1 MPSPGDPSPGDASA
15 DAFPGGD
22 AIPGGDALPGG
33 GDVAPDAPVALTDE
47 MVTHVLRAH
56 GYAFTV
62 DGDGDVVGRWDDNL
76 IYFFRL
82 GSDGEIIQVRTMAS
96 RMFGIDDVPRL
107 YAWCNA
113 WNRDRLWPKA
123 FVHVNDDGSVRVC
136 GEVLADL
143 ENGVTTPQLD
153 QILSCGI
160 VAGCQM
166 AEALAGLPA

>member
-15 DAFPGGD
+15 GDAF
-22 AIPGGDALPGG
+22 PGGDALPGG

-62 DGDGDVVGRWDDNL
+62 DGDGDIVGRWDDNL

-82 GSDGEIIQVRTMAS
+82 GNDGEIIQVRTMAS

-107 YAWCNA
+107 YAWCNT

-153 QILSCGI
+153 QIMSCGI

>member
-1 MPSPGDPSPGDASA
+1 MPSPGDLAAGAPMPLSDE
-15 DAFPGGD
+15 
-22 AIPGGDALPGG
+22 L
-33 GDVAPDAPVALTDE
+33 VAR
-47 MVTHVLRAH
+47 VLRAH

-62 DGDGDVVGRWDDNL
+62 DSDGDIVGRWDDNL

-82 GSDGEIIQVRTMAS
+82 GTGGEIIQVRTMAA
-96 RMFGIDDVPRL
+96 RLFGIDDVPRL
-107 YAWCNA
+107 YAWCND

-143 ENGVTTPQLD
+143 ENGVTPVQLD

-166 AEALAGLPA
+166 AEALAGLSPS

>member
-1 MPSPGDPSPGDASA
+1 VDGPKYDRDMPSAGDLAA
-15 DAFPGGD
+15 DTPVPLSD
-22 AIPGGDALPGG
+22 EL
-33 GDVAPDAPVALTDE
+33 VAR
-47 MVTHVLRAH
+47 VLRGH

-62 DGDGDVVGRWDDNL
+62 DSDGDIVGRWDDNL

-82 GSDGEIIQVRTMAS
+82 GADGEIIQVRTMAA
-96 RMFGIDDVPRL
+96 RTFDIDDVPRL

-143 ENGVTTPQLD
+143 ERGVTPAQLD

-160 VAGCQM
+160 AAGCQM
-166 AEALAGLPA
+166 AEALTRLPA

>member
-1 MPSPGDPSPGDASA
+1 MPSAGEPSPGDAT
-15 DAFPGGD
+15 PGGD
-22 AIPGGDALPGG
+22 LA
-33 GDVAPDAPVALTDE
+33 DAPKPLSEE
-47 MVTHVLRAH
+47 MVTQVLRAH
-56 GYAFTV
+56 GYAFTI

-96 RMFGIDDVPRL
+96 RLFGIDDVPRL

-113 WNRDRLWPKA
+113 WNRERLWPKA

-143 ENGVTTPQLD
+143 EHGVTSAQLD

-166 AEALAGLPA
+166 AEALDGLPA